1 MLKHLQAERE
11 RERERDLLILVQGE
25 KTICMDKVISS
36 WICGEGFTPER
47 KLIINKLNIEI

>member
-36 WICGEGFTPER
+36 WICGEGFTPGR